1 MFSRVLWY
9 ALAAAAHEQR
19 EVALLHCAMKNMSY
33 LNNCTHFIVIWCFNY
48 DFNLQE
54 FTLQEFFSGMN

>member
-33 LNNCTHFIVIWCFNY
+33 LNNCTHFIVICVLIMISTCKNSPYRSF
-48 DFNLQE
+48 FQE
-54 FTLQEFFSGMN
+54 